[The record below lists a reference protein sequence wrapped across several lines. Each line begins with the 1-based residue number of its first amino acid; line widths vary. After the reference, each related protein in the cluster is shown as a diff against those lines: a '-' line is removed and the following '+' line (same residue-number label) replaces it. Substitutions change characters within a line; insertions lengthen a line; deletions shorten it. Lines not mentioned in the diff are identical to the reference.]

1 MRASKN
7 KQHFLLENEE
17 LRTRLEEAEETL
29 RAIRAGEVDALF
41 RAFVM
46 KPFTIEKGPNFCGGC
61 WIRTEPKNHLL
72 FAALTKK
79 K

>member
-46 KPFTIEKGPNFCGGC
+46 KPFTIREGAELVRRVLDQN
-61 WIRTEPKNHLL
+61 RTKESPSVRG
-72 FAALTKK
+72 FD
-79 K
+79 